1 MPTAALRVRHAWLL
15 PAILGVGRAVVY
27 VTGSLG
33 AGLAVA
39 NVLLVITP
47 LQEWSRGRWRTLSPP
62 ISLALD
68 DD

>member
-1 MPTAALRVRHAWLL
+1 MPTAALRMRYAWLL

-27 VTGSLG
+27 ATGSPG
-33 AGLAVA
+33 AGVAVA

-47 LQEWSRGRWRTLSPP
+47 LQQWSRGRWRTLSPP
-62 ISLALD
+62 ILLALD